1 MKYSKFTA
9 AVLAV
14 LLMVTMTACR
24 PEKQPTGAIT
34 VTDMTGRTVKLDKP
48 AEKVIPLSAATGDIL
63 YALGCLDNCVGRGE
77 LCDYPAEILLLPK
90 VNSGSDTNV
99 EEIIALGPEVVFMST
114 MAQTTEQMDALE
126 AAGIKVVV
134 TDAQSIDGIY
144 DEIRLIGKVMGK
156 DEEAEKVVSD
166 MKSILA
172 DLESNATGDG
182 TKTVYFEVSPLKYG
196 LWTAGDG
203 TFMNE
208 LAKMLKLKNIF
219 EDVNKW
225 AQVSEEQ
232 VIERNPDIIVI
243 LSTPGED
250 PGEYF
255 VEVLSRK
262 GWENVTAIKNGS
274 VLMDTDSSLT
284 RPSQRLTEGARM
296 LYEFVYGN

>member
-1 MKYSKFTA
+1 MKYAKFTA
-9 AVLAV
+9 VILAV
-14 LLMVTMTACR
+14 LFLVSMTACR
-24 PEKQPTGAIT
+24 PEEQSAGSIT

-77 LCDYPAEILLLPK
+77 LCDYPADILLLPK
-90 VNSGSDTNV
+90 VNSGNDTNV

-144 DEIRLIGKVMGK
+144 DEIRLIGTVMGK

-166 MKSILA
+166 MKSVFA

-182 TKTVYFEVSPLKYG
+182 TQTVYFEVSPLMYG

-219 EDVNKW
+219 EDVDTW

-232 VIERNPDIIVI
+232 VIERNPDLIVI
-243 LSTPGED
+243 LSTPGVD
-250 PGEYF
+250 PGDYIQ
-255 VEVLSRK
+255 EVLSRK
-262 GWENVTAIKNGS
+262 GWEGVTAVKNGN
-274 VLMDTDSSLT
+274 VLMDSDSRLT
-284 RPSQRLTEGARM
+284 RPSQRLTEGAKM
-296 LYEFVYGN
+296 LYDFVYGN

>member
-1 MKYSKFTA
+1 MKYSKFA
-9 AVLAV
+9 AAILAV
-14 LLMVTMTACR
+14 LLMVSMTACGK
-24 PEKQPTGAIT
+24 EKQPTGSIT

-77 LCDYPAEILLLPK
+77 LCDYPEEILLLPK

-144 DEIRLIGKVMGK
+144 DEIRLIGTVMGK

-166 MKSILA
+166 MKSMLA

-208 LAKMLKLKNIF
+208 LAKMLKLKNVF
-219 EDVNKW
+219 EDVNAW

-232 VIERNPDIIVI
+232 VIERNPDLIVI

-255 VEVLSRK
+255 NEVLSRK

-274 VLMDTDSSLT
+274 VLMDHNSSLT

>member
-9 AVLAV
+9 AILAV
-14 LLMVTMTACR
+14 LLMVSLAGCR
-24 PEKQPTGAIT
+24 QEEPSAKAIT
-34 VTDMTGRTVKLDKP
+34 VTDMTGRTIKLDKP

-63 YALGCLDNCVGRGE
+63 YVLGCLDNCVGRGE
-77 LCDYPAEILLLPK
+77 LCDYPEEILLLPK
-90 VNSGSDTNV
+90 VNSGNDTNV

-144 DEIRLIGKVMGK
+144 DEIRLIGTVMGK

-166 MKSILA
+166 MKA
-172 DLESNATGDG
+172 VFAELESNATGDG
-182 TKTVYFEVSPLKYG
+182 TRTVYFEVSPLMYG
-196 LWTAGDG
+196 LWTAGNG

-219 EDVNKW
+219 EDVDAW

-232 VIERNPDIIVI
+232 VIERNPDLIVI
-243 LSTPGED
+243 LSTPGVD
-250 PGEYF
+250 PGEYIS
-255 VEVLSRK
+255 EVLSRK
-262 GWENVTAIKNGS
+262 GWEGVTAVINGN
-274 VLMDTDSSLT
+274 VLMDTDSRLT
-284 RPSQRLTEGARM
+284 RPSQRLTEGAKM
-296 LYEFVYGN
+296 LYDFVYGN